1 MTFSMCYSQ
10 AIDNA
15 LENGMAL
22 TFNDTEQTA
31 LGLLVAAPYVTS
43 KVGRLGGQH
52 LFVTVA
58 LDKRSDWA
66 NGILENSRYAK
77 FLIDPDGT
85 VENFSGSLPKFR
97 KCKVADVDALA
108 AKINAWIAK
117 IAA

>member
-10 AIDNA
+10 ATNNA
-15 LENGMAL
+15 LENDMAL

-43 KVGRLGGQH
+43 GVCSLGQN

-77 FLIDPDGT
+77 FAVGPDGT

-108 AKINAWIAK
+108 AKINTWIAK

>member
-1 MTFSMCYSQ
+1 MCYSQ

-15 LENGMAL
+15 PENDMAL

-52 LFVTVA
+52 LLVTVA

-97 KCKVADVDALA
+97 KCKVADVDTLA

-117 IAA
+117 VPA